1 MSRDHIHGGGP
12 PPLPPPHQ
20 FTTTIIKND
29 TQAGACDETHWHV
42 IAATEEMVRGA
53 TDRMTCSVCDMEHA
67 GGWSREAGMAFTP
80 GEWMTWH
87 LEKWHSGELGIVFS
101 ARNSLGE
108 PPYP

>member
-29 TQAGACDETHWHV
+29 TQAGACDETHWRV
-42 IAATEEMVRGA
+42 IAATKEMVRGA

-67 GGWSREAGMAFTP
+67 GGWSREAGMTFAP

-87 LEKWHSGELGIVFS
+87 LEKWHSGEPGICFDV
-101 ARNSLGE
+101 RNSQGRA
-108 PPYP
+108 PYP